1 MYVFIASIIVSIAIL
16 SVLGGVVGSALI
28 LFSLLLGFGL
38 LSTKHLST
46 SQVRKRKNLFEDIY
60 LISAIIIASALASWY
75 LLSENLPV
83 KDEAIR
89 AGVAFA
95 LVVAV
100 LIVVRFIIGRIYRK
114 DNNKEIKAKQ
124 KKEFDLPIEKNE
136 IDEEEIRVRGYGVDP
151 VFALDGSIARVELK
165 NPYIVEGVIKEFRK
179 KKPAEGVVVEALVE
193 RFGVEI
199 VEDSIV
205 KTRGRIYNAARKAI
219 RRGEVIRL
227 QQLLQYARDDEEAGF
242 ILFLQN
248 LKSGK
253 FPPLAVP
260 FAIFYMRSARR
271 VRERKKEKSR
281 KAA

>member
-60 LISAIIIASALASWY
+60 LISAIIIAAALASWY
-75 LLSENLPV
+75 FLSEKLPL

-89 AGVAFA
+89 DGAAFA
-95 LVVAV
+95 LVVAA
-100 LIVVRFIIGRIYRK
+100 LVVARFIIGRIYRK

-136 IDEEEIRVRGYGVDP
+136 IDAEEIRARGYGVEP

-205 KTRGRIYNAARKAI
+205 KTRRKIYDAARKAI

-227 QQLLQYARDDEEAGF
+227 QQLLQHAKDDEEAGF

-248 LKSGK
+248 LKSRK

-271 VRERKKEKSR
+271 ARERKKEKSR